1 MSGVDDVLL
10 VNERGE
16 VTEGTIANLVAEL
29 NGEMLTPALDCGLLP
44 GTMRSRLLKE
54 GRVREGIIRVGELS
68 RCTGLWLV
76 NSVRGWRRATL
87 AEFVGERS

>member
-1 MSGVDDVLL
+1 VLL

-29 NGEMLTPALDCGLLP
+29 DGEMLTPALDCGLLP
-44 GTMRSRLLKE
+44 GTMRGRLLKE
-54 GRVREGIIRVGELS
+54 GRIREGIIRVGDVS

-76 NSVRGWRRATL
+76 NSVRGWRRAIL
-87 AEFVGERS
+87 RESAGRRC